1 MFFRTNNL
9 SKTVILMKLQKIWL
23 YLQVAYGLGT

>member
-9 SKTVILMKLQKIWL
+9 SNS
-23 YLQVAYGLGT
+23 